1 MSLPTPIQMKQ
12 LGIKIQ
18 LTKKGERNLA
28 KILEQG
34 CPIKIVD
41 NEIRPIRCRKDNIEW
56 DCYKCWHYW
65 LHTHAEIIKEDEQ
78 NGSAIS

>member
-12 LGIKIQ
+12 LGIRIQ

-65 LHTHAEIIKEDEQ
+65 LHTHAEIIKEDMQ
-78 NGSAIS
+78 NGSANG